1 MNVLVS
7 DTSIIIDLERAALLR
22 ACFGLPFR
30 FAVPDVLYSRELL
43 DHGGTDLVGLGLEVA
58 ELDGAGVALARGYGK
73 ANAGLSVPDC
83 FALALAK
90 VNNWSLLTGD
100 ARLRQEADRQAV
112 ACNGFLW
119 LIDQLIHHEVTGS
132 REILVGLLAV
142 GNHPRCRLPRSEVKR
157 RIDLLEKAQTE
168 REP

>member
-1 MNVLVS
+1 
-7 DTSIIIDLERAALLR
+7 
-22 ACFGLPFR
+22 
-30 FAVPDVLYSRELL
+30 
-43 DHGGTDLVGLGLEVA
+43 
-58 ELDGAGVALARGYGK
+58 
-73 ANAGLSVPDC
+73 
-83 FALALAK
+83 LALAK
-90 VNNWSLLTGD
+90 VNNWALLTGD